1 MSEYAMWVDWSDE
14 SSFDRWENVGQ
25 QVMREFYEKHPKE
38 AEKDGHD
45 IENGEIKYLDEVLDG
60 WSPMMNYAYPLETTP
75 DDEKIIKVCRETC
88 LTVMK
93 DTKDYDDKLY
103 LALCGGGMDLS
114 QSIARAYQ
122 ILETLIPVSLL
133 TGVCTQPELS
143 VHGNNW
149 LKLARQIRKQEEMEI
164 SRLQRSRKTWA
175 GEIKKFNKTRKESKL
190 AESI

>member
-1 MSEYAMWVDWSDE
+1 
-14 SSFDRWENVGQ
+14 
-25 QVMREFYEKHPKE
+25 
-38 AEKDGHD
+38 
-45 IENGEIKYLDEVLDG
+45 
-60 WSPMMNYAYPLETTP
+60 
-75 DDEKIIKVCRETC
+75 
-88 LTVMK
+88 
-93 DTKDYDDKLY
+93 
-103 LALCGGGMDLS
+103 
-114 QSIARAYQ
+114 
-122 ILETLIPVSLL
+122 VSLL